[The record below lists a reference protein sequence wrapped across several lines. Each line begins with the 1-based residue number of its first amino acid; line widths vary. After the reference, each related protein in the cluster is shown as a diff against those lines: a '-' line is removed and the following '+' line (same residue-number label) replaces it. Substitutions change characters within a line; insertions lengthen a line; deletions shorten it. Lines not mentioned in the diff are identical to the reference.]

1 MCKIKKKQN
10 YTFLRIGN
18 GFFTM
23 RSKAK
28 ANKEEETNKNYT
40 SKGFVL
46 QEIQF

>member
-1 MCKIKKKQN
+1 MNLPQN
-10 YTFLRIGN
+10 WQWI
-18 GFFTM
+18 TM

-46 QEIQF
+46 